1 MSVSKKAN
9 GAVVTFIGNDTR
21 ISGDMQFVGNVVM
34 DGYLEGNVKA
44 EGNDSKL
51 TISERGHIKGSVVV
65 PHLLVNGTIE
75 GEVCVAECLKLG
87 PKARIIG
94 DVQYNLLEISSG
106 AQVDGKLIHKSEREI
121 VQEDKKAGA
130 ELSSGKTAPSDAV

>member
-9 GAVVTFIGNDTR
+9 GAVGTFIGNDTR
-21 ISGDMQFVGNVVM
+21 ISGDMQFVGNVLM
-34 DGYLEGNVKA
+34 DGYLEGNVNA

-51 TISERGHIKGSVVV
+51 TISERGHVKGSVVV

-94 DVQYNLLEISSG
+94 DVRYNLLEISLG
-106 AQVDGKLIHKSEREI
+106 AQVDGKLIPKSEASI
-121 VQEDKKAGA
+121 VQEDQERG
-130 ELSSGKTAPSDAV
+130 S